1 MAVERHAE
9 RKNFAGADQCS
20 RPDDVLG
27 HHVIERA
34 DPVVLAPAAPIPEL
48 FARFRD
54 RLPAHVDIHILAP
67 ALARGRII
75 HRRSA

>member
-9 RKNFAGADQCS
+9 RKDFAGADQCC

-34 DPVVLAPAAPIPEL
+34 DPVVLAPAVRSFSVASVIA
-48 FARFRD
+48 F
-54 RLPAHVDIHILAP
+54 LP
-67 ALARGRII
+67 R
-75 HRRSA
+75 